1 MANTVNITNTKNT
14 VTITP
19 QSNTLT
25 TSTTSNSVSVTQGST
40 SVVTVN
46 TPGPRGQIGPQG
58 LSSEQ
63 NFNLL
68 TGSLLVTASYSS
80 PTLTFTKG
88 DGNQFSLEIESAAQ
102 RFADSITN
110 AAISDG
116 HITFTKGDSTTI
128 NIEVNNVT
136 SSLSASFISDSFISA
151 SAVRSGF
158 GSSDFN
164 FLINVPSGLISSS
177 NQILPIATSSITNF
191 DTEVSRSAAEA
202 GFGTSNDGIGGLFK
216 STGSFQSTTSNLQI
230 TGSLNITGSITAS
243 GDITASSFNG
253 VLIQSTENGGFI
265 KIDDDTENLSVSIG
279 HYETNVQ
286 RNISIGEIE
295 SQQVDAVQI
304 GGRRVGG
311 GLGSISIGDSAQ
323 HSHTTAYSIGI
334 GFNANRFSNGDI
346 GIGKA
351 TLYNDGGTFNSAG
364 TTAIGHSAGYTQDGI
379 NNVILG
385 NSAGYQSIGKNS
397 VYLGHSAGYT
407 ASGSGLVLLGYQAGY
422 NLTGSNQLIIA
433 NTGSKHLI
441 RGNFEAETV
450 EITGSLDIKGSIT
463 ASGNISASGT
473 IVGSNLSGTNT
484 GDQDL
489 SNLITATQTSSFV
502 QNSAT
507 SSFITA
513 TQTSSFVQNSAT
525 SSFITATQTS
535 SFVVS
540 ADTASFAITGSDV
553 LFNHITASGNVD
565 VEGTLSIPGFS
576 NVSSSLAAAVAGGDN
591 LGNHTATQDLNLNS
605 NSIKNIAN
613 ITASGNIS
621 ASGDIIGTNIIALT
635 AATSSYLTSTPDGTI
650 SGSTQIASDISGAFV
665 APSSSFSTRVTTL
678 ETNNTGTNTGDQ
690 DLSGLALKTAI
701 SGAFVA
707 PSSSFSTRITT
718 LEGGSG
724 LTPGTISGS
733 AQIASEISG
742 SWQGQNFISGSQV
755 IENLP
760 NGLYSSSLQ
769 ILTSITAS
777 GNISSSNNLIGNSL
791 VLSGG
796 TFTSSSLAAAI
807 SDSGVS
813 DYTQLTNVP
822 SGIISSSLQIFTSIT
837 ASGNI
842 SASGEITASA
852 FKGDG
857 SGLNNVTSTPPAG
870 TYSSSLQI
878 LTSITASGNISSSGN
893 IIGKSGSFDHIEIDS
908 FVNSGT
914 GAPTISSATN
924 LTLSA
929 SGAVVIRDL
938 IQLNGTDTGSIA
950 GPINGSIIYD
960 SLQHKFFGYANG
972 NWVAFN

>member
-304 GGRRVGG
+304 GSRRVGG

-489 SNLITATQTSSFV
+489 SNL
-502 QNSAT
+502 
-507 SSFITA
+507 ITA

>member
-304 GGRRVGG
+304 GSRRVGG

-777 GNISSSNNLIGNSL
+777 GNISSS
-791 VLSGG
+791 
-796 TFTSSSLAAAI
+796 
-807 SDSGVS
+807 
-813 DYTQLTNVP
+813 
-822 SGIISSSLQIFTSIT
+822 
-837 ASGNI
+837 
-842 SASGEITASA
+842 
-852 FKGDG
+852 
-857 SGLNNVTSTPPAG
+857 
-870 TYSSSLQI
+870 
-878 LTSITASGNISSSGN
+878 GN